1 MSSKKVVELVNRWA
15 EFEAQYPQAG
25 IEQFCHWVLNSEK
38 THNIPNEAERGY
50 SNNGYAAQL
59 LSRLA
64 RYAHIYSKDI
74 LEQHGIESVY
84 EFGFMMTVL
93 IEGKPKKSELIEKQ
107 LTGFT
112 SGIGI
117 INRLLKRGLL
127 AELPDETD
135 KRTKRISITPQGFAT
150 LQACIP
156 DMEKLSGIV
165 FSPLPMRRK
174 TCCWLLCKSLMRY
187 MHMLIP
193 IQNLLLLRVYP
204 PELKIQSAQYQ
215 IVK

>member
-1 MSSKKVVELVNRWA
+1 MSSKKVVELVNKWA

-25 IEQFCHWVLNSEK
+25 VEQFCHWVLQSKEQAAA
-38 THNIPNEAERGY
+38 PNEAESGY

-84 EFGFMMTVL
+84 EFGFMMSVL
-93 IEGKPKKSELIEKQ
+93 MQGKPKKSELIEKQ

-127 AELPDETD
+127 VEMPDEND

-156 DMEKLSGIV
+156 DMEKLSGLV
-165 FSPLPMRRK
+165 FKPL
-174 TCCWLLCKSLMRY
+174 SNAE
-187 MHMLIP
+187 I
-193 IQNLLLLRVYP
+193 NLLLAIMQKLDAVHATAYSNAEPTTIEGLSSRIENSINSISNSY
-204 PELKIQSAQYQ
+204 
-215 IVK
+215 

>member
-1 MSSKKVVELVNRWA
+1 MSSKKVVELVNKWA
-15 EFEAQYPQAG
+15 DFEAHYPQAG
-25 IEQFCHWVLNSEK
+25 IEQFCHWVLHSGKNTGAPKEQ
-38 THNIPNEAERGY
+38 ERGY
-50 SNNGYAAQL
+50 SNNGYSAQL

-74 LEQHGIESVY
+74 LEPHGIESVY

-127 AELPDETD
+127 AELPDEND
-135 KRTKRISITPQGFAT
+135 KRTKRISITPRGFAT

-165 FSPLPMRRK
+165 FSPL
-174 TCCWLLCKSLMRY
+174 TEDEKSL
-187 MHMLIP
+187 
-193 IQNLLLLRVYP
+193 LLAIMQKLDAVHALAYTHTEPATIEGLSSRI
-204 PELKIQSAQYQ
+204 ENSINS
-215 IVK
+215 ISNN